1 MELLRLL
8 NGNNPYPQGPV
19 GTYPWY
25 TWAAVGVFLVVWLL
39 YYFARR
45 RRR

>member
-19 GTYPWY
+19 GSYPWY